1 MSDEE
6 LALRLRHLGQRG
18 EQIGMKTLVA
28 FSGEDEYVPAS
39 IDKKLLLDRLCAAM
53 SGSTSPDADDHC
65 NTECIFPLMIES
77 GNHNLSNED
86 GDKEIFVEEVKKLLG
101 EALS

>member
-1 MSDEE
+1 MG
-6 LALRLRHLGQRG
+6 LRLRHLGQRG

-39 IDKKLLLDRLCAAM
+39 VDKKLLLDRLCGAM
-53 SGSTSPDADDHC
+53 SGSTSPNADDHC
-65 NTECIFPLMIES
+65 KTDCIFPLMIES

-86 GDKEIFVEEVKKLLG
+86 GDKELFVEEVKKLLG

>member
-1 MSDEE
+1 
-6 LALRLRHLGQRG
+6 
-18 EQIGMKTLVA
+18 
-28 FSGEDEYVPAS
+28 
-39 IDKKLLLDRLCAAM
+39 
-53 SGSTSPDADDHC
+53 
-65 NTECIFPLMIES
+65 MIES